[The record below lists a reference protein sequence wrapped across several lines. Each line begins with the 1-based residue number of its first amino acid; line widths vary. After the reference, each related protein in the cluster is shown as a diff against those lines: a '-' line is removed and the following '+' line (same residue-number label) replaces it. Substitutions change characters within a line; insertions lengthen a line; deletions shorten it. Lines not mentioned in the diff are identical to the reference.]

1 MVHEGPRCEYLV
13 SCLQAA
19 KRLQKEASSMRKFVI
34 LASVVAIVVAALALP
49 ALAQDSSPFGD
60 VQDQQ
65 NFEQRFDKWQDRAE
79 ERDYTEQEAY
89 DYYFDRFAHFYG
101 FGNDWQDD
109 DDDDDRDHWWNDDR
123 RDNDRNDNNNNSN
136 NNNNDEVVP
145 AVSQEF

>member
-65 NFEQRFDKWQDRAE
+65 NFEQRFDNWQDRAK
-79 ERDYTEQEAY
+79 ERDYTDSEAFNFY
-89 DYYFDRFAHFYG
+89 LERFNHF
-101 FGNDWQDD
+101 
-109 DDDDDRDHWWNDDR
+109 
-123 RDNDRNDNNNNSN
+123 
-136 NNNNDEVVP
+136 
-145 AVSQEF
+145 